1 MAEMLSLVNHLS
13 CRNWHMISLSCMN
26 VYKTFYKQ
34 QQQQQQQQ
42 QQTNLFMVK
51 IKYIQIIIACK

>member
-1 MAEMLSLVNHLS
+1 
-13 CRNWHMISLSCMN
+13 MN
-26 VYKTFYKQ
+26 VYKTFYK
-34 QQQQQQQQ
+34 QQQQQQQ